1 MVATLLAVRI
11 RSQLAML
18 RSNIWS
24 AIGMGVLALFMLPG
38 LVIVVV
44 ALFWLSSLP
53 DLRPDA
59 TVLAGSLL
67 VVVWLIG
74 SVVFFAMD
82 DSVAPGR
89 LCLLPLRARDLA
101 LPLALSDLVTL
112 PGIATLLVSI
122 GLIGAW
128 ASGLIVLL
136 SGVMATCIG
145 VLIGIIAGRI
155 TVTALSAVLANRR
168 SRDALYIFVVLA
180 VTVAAL
186 LPSFLMD
193 ADSAVLL
200 ELRVDMVHSLVSVLE
215 WTPLGVAWAFPAAVA
230 KGAWLLAAVRLLL
243 ALAYLAA
250 LYGLWSWQLGRALT
264 SPLPSAG
271 SSRTQGS
278 WRWIDRIFPH
288 SPAGALATRILRYL
302 RRDPRRFIALVMVT
316 MMPTVLV
323 LINRATSEGGVDGF
337 VPWLGVAALAWL
349 AGINGLQDTAYDG
362 SALWTHA
369 VAGISGRDDRLGRLM
384 GNGLLYTVALTIT
397 ALLIAGLADRW
408 SLLPAL
414 IGLGL
419 AALYASMGVGLL
431 VSSFLNGTL
440 PPPGSNPFAT
450 STKGQGSAFLGSVLH
465 GMGMLV
471 ITAPCLLVVLAL
483 DDSPWLGWVL
493 LLVGPAVGAGAA
505 LGLCHLGGRHI
516 DVHWPELVHSVTY
529 EK

>member
-24 AIGMGVLALFMLPG
+24 AIGMGTLALLMLPG
-38 LVIVVV
+38 LVLVVV
-44 ALFWLSSLP
+44 GLFWLRSLP
-53 DLRPDA
+53 ELRPDA
-59 TVLAGSLL
+59 TMLAGSLL
-67 VVVWLIG
+67 VLVWLIG

-82 DSVAPGR
+82 DSVAPTR
-89 LCLLPLRARDLA
+89 LCLLPLRARQLA
-101 LPLALSDLVTL
+101 LPLALTDLATF

-128 ASGLIVLL
+128 SSGLIVVL
-136 SGVMATCIG
+136 SGGIATG
-145 VLIGIIAGRI
+145 MGLLTGLIAGRI
-155 TVTALSAVLANRR
+155 TVTALSAVLAKRR
-168 SRDALYIFVVLA
+168 SRDALYVFIVLA
-180 VTVAAL
+180 ITAAAL
-186 LPSFLMD
+186 LPSILMD
-193 ADSAVLL
+193 PGSGVLL

-230 KGAWLLAAVRLLL
+230 KGAWLLAGARLLL
-243 ALAYLAA
+243 ALVYLAA
-250 LYGLWSWQLGRALT
+250 MYALWTWQLDRALT

-271 SSRTQGS
+271 SSRTQTS
-278 WRWIDRIFPH
+278 WQWIDRVFPN
-288 SPAGALATRILRYL
+288 SPAGALASRILRYL

-316 MMPTVLV
+316 LMPTVFV
-323 LINRATSEGGVDGF
+323 LINRATRQAGVDEF
-337 VPWLGVAALAWL
+337 TAWVCVAMLAWL

-384 GNGLLYTVALTIT
+384 GNGMLYTAALTIT
-397 ALLIAGLADRW
+397 ALVVAGVADRW

-419 AALYASMGVGLL
+419 AALYASTGVGLL

-450 STKGQGSAFLGSVLH
+450 STKGQGSAFLGSLMH
-465 GMGMLV
+465 GVGVLV
-471 ITAPCLLVVLAL
+471 ITALCLLIVLGL

-493 LLVGPAVGAGAA
+493 LLVGPPAGAA
-505 LGLCHLGGRHI
+505 AAVGLCLLGGRHI
-516 DVHWPELVHSVTY
+516 DRHWPELVHSVTY